1 MAFGSNRYFL
11 RTAQVAIGC
20 LLTAALAGVHVG
32 QAGQAPRPQMA
43 EDVFKNV
50 PVIRGIPV
58 DEFMDTMGM
67 FSAAL
72 SLNCPDCHVP
82 ESSKTWE
89 RFADETDLKI
99 AARRMVTMVNNIN
112 RTNFGGEEFV
122 TCYTC
127 HRGDRRPQVR
137 PSLTVQYGVP
147 MGDPNEIDIFPDT
160 AAPPAEQILDKYI
173 AAIGGAQRLAA
184 ISSFAAK
191 GTYEGYDTD
200 HTAVSVEIF
209 AKAPNQ
215 RTTVVRLFEGN
226 DSVRTFDGNGAWI
239 ASPDRPVT
247 LMPLTG
253 GNLNGARLD
262 AQLSFPAQIKTLFRQ
277 WKVAA
282 AVIDDR
288 EVRVVQGINPGQLP
302 VNFYFDDA
310 GLLIRVVRVTQTS
323 VGQVPTEISY
333 SDYREVAGVKMPFQW
348 ITTWTNGQT
357 TTKLTEI
364 QPNVAI
370 DAARLARPA
379 PARRPQ

>member
-1 MAFGSNRYFL
+1 
-11 RTAQVAIGC
+11 
-20 LLTAALAGVHVG
+20 
-32 QAGQAPRPQMA
+32 MA

-72 SLNCPDCHVP
+72 SLNCTDCHVG
-82 ESSKTWE
+82 ESSTAWE

-112 RTNFGGEEFV
+112 RTNFGGEEFI

-147 MGDPNEIDIFPDT
+147 MGDPNELDIFADP
-160 AAPPAEQILDKYI
+160 AAPPAAQILDKYI
-173 AAIGGAQRLAA
+173 AAIGGAQRVAA
-184 ISSFAAK
+184 ITSFTAK

-200 HTAVSVEIF
+200 HTPVPVEIF
-209 AKAPNQ
+209 ARAPNQ
-215 RTTVVRLFEGN
+215 RTTVVHLFEGN
-226 DSVRTFDGNGAWI
+226 DSVRTFDGNAAWI
-239 ASPDRPVT
+239 ASADRPVP
-247 LMPLTG
+247 LMALTG
-253 GNLNGARLD
+253 GNLDGARLD
-262 AQLSFPAQIKTLFRQ
+262 AQLSFPGRIKELFSQ
-277 WKVAA
+277 WKVATT
-282 AVIDDR
+282 VIDDS
-288 EVRVVQGINPGQLP
+288 EVQVVQGANPGKPP
-302 VNFYFDDA
+302 VNFYFDA
-310 GLLIRVVRVTQTS
+310 SGLLIRVVRVTQTS

-348 ITTWTNGQT
+348 VTTWTNGQT

-364 QPNVAI
+364 QPNAAI
-370 DAARLARPA
+370 PAARLARPA